1 MKKKYT
7 THFSMLLWATV
18 VLPQVS
24 FAAFDAIKTLLK
36 DFKSILDLLVPII
49 FGLAVLFFFWGVAQF
64 IRTVSEKTKEEGKN
78 KMIWGIVA
86 LFVMFSIWGI
96 IKYIGDT
103 VGIDTGIKSSTS
115 SSSGPCTPD
124 PFSGNPCP

>member
-7 THFSMLLWATV
+7 TLFSILLLATV

-36 DFKSILDLLVPII
+36 DFKSI

-78 KMIWGIVA
+78 KMIWGVIA

-96 IKYIGDT
+96 VAYIGNT
-103 VGIDTGIKSSTS
+103 LGIETGIKSNTS
-115 SSSGPCTPD
+115 SSSGSSFDPCDSD
-124 PFSGNPCP
+124 PGGPNCSEQ